1 MSHLIT
7 RPCKL
12 TDRHAV
18 IMACERLKLA
28 EPVDGRAEFFDGQAK
43 SGLLVKLTGWEYPI
57 VIDCATGELHA
68 DNYKQAWGQDSE
80 LHKFL
85 HQCAIETVK
94 LENRAKGLPIIE
106 QALAYGWTK
115 LTITVEE

>member
-1 MSHLIT
+1 MNPFRMSVRQTL
-7 RPCKL
+7 
-12 TDRHAV
+12 DRLRIPYKMIRGKPFVFVQGDDLQDSIEALRLELHV
-18 IMACERLKLA
+18 IMDD
-28 EPVDGRAEFFDGQAK
+28 V
-43 SGLLVKLTGWEYPI
+43 
-57 VIDCATGELHA
+57 
-68 DNYKQAWGQDSE
+68 QAWGQDSE